1 MKHKI
6 TCQETL
12 GTFGNTL
19 LGKTH
24 QNKISLDSEYLIRE
38 QRYSFLLYFRVFTE
52 LLLEIKNAELS
63 RNLENSC
70 KILEF

>member
-12 GTFGNTL
+12 GTFGNTV
-19 LGKTH
+19 LGKT